1 MFTESVDT
9 LPADLS
15 LFEPGSF
22 HVDPQAMAELVR
34 KLPNA
39 TTTALSRSLV
49 VKPTSGLLFGF
60 TVTSTN
66 VAAQWVQVFDL
77 AALPADGVVPL
88 FSVNVAGQSFV
99 SASWLPYP
107 RAFRNGLVICNSTTQ
122 GTKTIGAADCLFDV
136 QYL

>member
-1 MFTESVDT
+1 MFTDT
-9 LPADLS
+9 ADPFLGGLT
-15 LFEPGSF
+15 LFEEGSY
-22 HVDPQAMAELVR
+22 HVDPRAMAELVR
-34 KLPNA
+34 RLPSR
-39 TTTALSRSLV
+39 TTPALASSLV

-66 VAAQWVQVFDL
+66 VAAQFIQVFDL
-77 AALPADGVVPL
+77 AAVPADATVPL
-88 FSVNVAGQSFV
+88 FAFNVAATSFV

-107 RAFRNGLVICNSTTQ
+107 RACRNGIVLCNSTTQ